1 MQLNYKTAFLQLCK
15 DIYIMHVYV
24 KMFEGVF
31 KCMYECGCLSQ
42 RARAFQR
49 QYISKGI
56 HSLSLSVRTSV
67 RPSVR
72 PSFKSYVYSLCQSV
86 TNHSFCHTF
95 IHLTIHP
102 SCQTCNQPNIYPLNP
117 YHYYHTLSHTHTHTH
132 VYLGHATKR
141 TNQTIR
147 SFSFGYS
154 FFHLF
159 IHLCFF
165 SSKTFDFLPLNSAQL
180 HLITLTHIPLFTH
193 VYTKEFTLTHFDADK
208 VRLEFLNMFEQ

>member
-1 MQLNYKTAFLQLCK
+1 MILSLRWELRRRRLNMSVYVCASKRECKRKSHCMSVCVYVCLKVMLTKRHSCMQLNYKTAFLQLCK

-31 KCMYECGCLSQ
+31 ECMHECGCLSQ

-67 RPSVR
+67 LPSVR

-117 YHYYHTLSHTHTHTH
+117 YHYYHTLSLTHTYTHT
-132 VYLGHATKR
+132 
-141 TNQTIR
+141 
-147 SFSFGYS
+147 
-154 FFHLF
+154 
-159 IHLCFF
+159 
-165 SSKTFDFLPLNSAQL
+165 
-180 HLITLTHIPLFTH
+180 
-193 VYTKEFTLTHFDADK
+193 YT
-208 VRLEFLNMFEQ
+208 

>member
-67 RPSVR
+67 RPSIFQELR
-72 PSFKSYVYSLCQSV
+72 LF
-86 TNHSFCHTF
+86 
-95 IHLTIHP
+95 
-102 SCQTCNQPNIYPLNP
+102 
-117 YHYYHTLSHTHTHTH
+117 TLSVSH
-132 VYLGHATKR
+132 
-141 TNQTIR
+141 
-147 SFSFGYS
+147 
-154 FFHLF
+154 
-159 IHLCFF
+159 
-165 SSKTFDFLPLNSAQL
+165 
-180 HLITLTHIPLFTH
+180 
-193 VYTKEFTLTHFDADK
+193 
-208 VRLEFLNMFEQ
+208 